1 MCVLKPYLPAVFRK
15 AIASTASLLR
25 YLVDWTSIVATRGFR
40 QVSKSY
46 NDNVGKLADGK
57 KDPATTAKNLD
68 QIKHSNVFV
77 CENFRKDNFSLLW
90 KMQSVT
96 AEKEKQAPDAA
107 AQPESQATAGA
118 VQSASP
124 NGQKEPGKREA
135 PIELDRDSERDNRDD
150 GKPARKRHRGHT
162 QPGSEMKKSNAHFE
176 VRSPIRAESQS
187 SSSGSQE
194 LNLVNSRRGIA
205 SPRTDSARA
214 GGNVAQLQPGIRGM
228 VRPPDLV
235 VGAGCTPSSANS
247 SYIGREARLQAM
259 NANAISEANLA
270 ASVSNL
276 LNGSA
281 LSYST
286 PGAVPNLPNLSLLS
300 QTDHQHQLLRAQQIA
315 QSDHQHQLL
324 RAQQIAQT
332 DQLLRAQQ
340 MLQPQMQAS
349 LPLSLISQY
358 PVGLQGHF
366 SLANPSALSTI
377 PNSGVID
384 SFIRDMSIRHPSSYQ
399 ILPAAALYQQPAQLL
414 PSPAPAPS
422 SASQQAQIE
431 LLHQNNALLQR
442 LLSRIQETPQNQG
455 ESQGRETG

>member
-1 MCVLKPYLPAVFRK
+1 LDL
-15 AIASTASLLR
+15 
-25 YLVDWTSIVATRGFR
+25 ATRGFR

-57 KDPATTAKNLD
+57 KDPATPVKNLD

-96 AEKEKQAPDAA
+96 AEKEKQAPEAA
-107 AQPESQATAGA
+107 AQPESQATAGT

-162 QPGSEMKKSNAHFE
+162 HPGSEMKKSNAHFE
-176 VRSPIRAESQS
+176 ARSPIRAESQS
-187 SSSGSQE
+187 SSNGSQE
-194 LNLVNSRRGIA
+194 LNLVNSRIT
-205 SPRTDSARA
+205 SPRADSAPSNSRSYQSEAAARA
-214 GGNVAQLQPGIRGM
+214 GGNIAQLQPGIRGM

-235 VGAGCTPSSANS
+235 VGAGCNPNSANS

-366 SLANPSALSTI
+366 SLGHPSALSTI
-377 PNSGVID
+377 PNSGIID

-399 ILPAAALYQQPAQLL
+399 ILPATALYQQPAQLL
-414 PSPAPAPS
+414 SSPPAPAPS

-455 ESQGRETG
+455 ESQGGESG